1 MLCKTRTNQKK
12 YYVPVLIMLYSFK
25 KGGFRVLGL
34 ESAFFCYILSFYF
47 LFHNLSIVSQLKY
60 ELYLRS
66 FAQFTVYMDLGSVKH
81 GSVFYD

>member
-1 MLCKTRTNQKK
+1 MFRLFSRNMKLSHETEKPGICPPDLSF
-12 YYVPVLIMLYSFK
+12 PVYFDN
-25 KGGFRVLGL
+25 
-34 ESAFFCYILSFYF
+34 SAFNF
-47 LFHNLSIVSQLKY
+47 LFHNLSVVSQLKY

>member
-1 MLCKTRTNQKK
+1 MLCVIGMNPYKYTIIKK
-12 YYVPVLIMLYSFK
+12 QTPHTVPGI
-25 KGGFRVLGL
+25 R
-34 ESAFFCYILSFYF
+34 FFCYILSFYF

>member
-1 MLCKTRTNQKK
+1 MLCKTRTDQKK

-25 KGGFRVLGL
+25 KRIPYAVPGIRFI
-34 ESAFFCYILSFYF
+34 CYILSFYF

-66 FAQFTVYMDLGSVKH
+66 LAQLTVYMDFGSVKH

>member
-1 MLCKTRTNQKK
+1 MFYFHYNIHDLLRLVC
-12 YYVPVLIMLYSFK
+12 Y
-25 KGGFRVLGL
+25 GFRVLGL

>member
-1 MLCKTRTNQKK
+1 MSLFLSC
-12 YYVPVLIMLYSFK
+12 YIVLKRRIPCA
-25 KGGFRVLGL
+25 GPGIR
-34 ESAFFCYILSFYF
+34 FFCYILAFYF